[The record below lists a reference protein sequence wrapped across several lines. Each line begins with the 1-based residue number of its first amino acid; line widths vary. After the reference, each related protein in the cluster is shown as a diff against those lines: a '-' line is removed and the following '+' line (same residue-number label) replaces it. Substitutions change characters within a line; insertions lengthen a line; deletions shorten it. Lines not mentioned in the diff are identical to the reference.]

1 MMGKSN
7 NNANWVIGVMSLG
20 GLILGSVSTSKSST
34 AVKKASEAER
44 AMGAMRKQQEDIL
57 NEMKTHINLGNQ
69 MVGAASE
76 LSNDVKNL
84 DERLQDVEFAISLE
98 SKEDDSEKVPE
109 LMDVAKNL
117 KEIQEALSISVNSKN
132 IKNGKE
138 IVKIKEVLE
147 QIDMLQKHL
156 TVETTDNDGK
166 VLERI
171 ITMKDVLKYI
181 SETNSNIKDLMES
194 YRSLKETPGM
204 ENIPPAVIKE
214 IKTVKDSNEKTLGVM
229 DRVMSTV
236 QEIREDLNI
245 CMAVLLEQ
253 GFIEETYEDELD
265 EESEITDSD
274 SDEKN
279 ETK

>member
-7 NNANWVIGVMSLG
+7 NNANLVIGLMSLG
-20 GLILGSVSTSKSST
+20 GIVLSSVSTSKAST
-34 AVKKASEAER
+34 AEKKATEAER
-44 AMGAMRKQQEDIL
+44 AMGVMRKRQEEIL

-117 KEIQEALSISVNSKN
+117 KEIQEALTISVNSKN

-147 QIDMLQKHL
+147 QIDMLQKYL
-156 TVETTDNDGK
+156 TVETADNDGK

-214 IKTVKDSNEKTLGVM
+214 IKTVKDSNEKTLGIM
-229 DRVMSTV
+229 ERVMSTV

-253 GFIEETYEDELD
+253 GFIEETYEDESD